1 MGKMPCLVLGWQEF
15 RMVMSTT
22 TNIQS
27 SSYKVLWKDIF
38 YYFTCGKIYSDVKG
52 GVPVVVQIGGGRNE
66 TLLLIEKNT
75 PAKLFPHKKDT
86 RRACKI
92 LASYS

>member
-27 SSYKVLWKDIF
+27 SSYKVLEIF
-38 YYFTCGKIYSDVKG
+38 FIIL
-52 GVPVVVQIGGGRNE
+52 PAGRYIQ
-66 TLLLIEKNT
+66 T
-75 PAKLFPHKKDT
+75 
-86 RRACKI
+86 
-92 LASYS
+92 

>member
-1 MGKMPCLVLGWQEF
+1 
-15 RMVMSTT
+15 MVMSTT

-27 SSYKVLWKDIF
+27 SSYKVLEIF
-38 YYFTCGKIYSDVKG
+38 FIILPAGRYIQDVKG

-66 TLLLIEKNT
+66 NRLLIEKNN